1 MKMNEDI
8 EQKCLEDIKGLI
20 ENYGKLIRDLSKM
33 ESAERQELNVT
44 EGMALI
50 GMGIWTIENRFYDM
64 KVKKAKSDADE

>member
-1 MKMNEDI
+1 MSEI

-20 ENYGKLIRDLSKM
+20 DNYGKLIRDLSKM

-64 KVKKAKSDADE
+64 KVKKAKSDGK

>member
-1 MKMNEDI
+1 MNEDI